1 MIIHVRKGNGRKDRY
16 LILFDRFSNF
26 FASAGRAPGP

>member
-1 MIIHVRKGNGRKDRY
+1 MIIHVRQGNGRKDRY

-26 FASAGRAPGP
+26 SASAGKAPRP